1 MADVESKVVITAQN
15 NTGSAFSSMTGG
27 LDGMIG
33 KLGALGAAYLTVNAI
48 AGGAKWLVDIT
59 SKSIEAAGHLNDLSQ
74 STGVSA
80 TTLSNY
86 ALSAKQAGTDID
98 GLAGGLQ
105 KLNVKIDDAAGGGKE
120 ASLAFSR
127 LGVDI
132 KDASGEV
139 RSTEDILGDV
149 AEKFSGMEDGASKTA
164 LAIDIFGKSGAALLP
179 FLNQG
184 KEGLN
189 EAAEAAKALGLSLSA
204 ETVSAADLAGDAI
217 DGVKAIAGG
226 LGNKI
231 MAEVIPTIMTMTRSF
246 TEFIIETGALDIAA
260 AVVGGA
266 FKSLVAAGQIVYGVF
281 ATLGNVIGGTAS
293 ALKLFVEGEY
303 SKAWDALKGGFNDAG
318 TSITNMADNVRI
330 QWTTTAADVA
340 KANDNK
346 AVPSL
351 NRLKAAHKEVKAEVD
366 KGAEA
371 QQKFFETIEDKIV
384 EVENEIRAGE
394 KATEV
399 DKARTKY
406 LADLERGTIKAT
418 ESEKAAALAMLDRW
432 AAGVKALEN
441 EKDRLKLQ
449 GELAKMTQD
458 YAVALGKEIT
468 EVEKEIAKQKEAN
481 AEIGLTKEQVGEL
494 TAKRYEEMAALVNQ
508 RIEQNGVIVATGA
521 EYDAL
526 VTLSNGY
533 KTLAAEVR
541 SGATRQAIVDSAEE
555 AKKAWEETAK
565 TIESSLTD
573 ALMRGFEDGK
583 GFLQNLIA
591 TTKNL
596 FNTLVLKPIIQAV
609 VNPVAGGITG
619 VLGLTGTANAA
630 GGAGGGSGILGSLG
644 SLGGLFGAGGAG
656 GALMAGAGWLT
667 GATSLTGALGAA
679 GSLIGT
685 GTLGGTMSGL
695 AMGAGALAP
704 FVLGAFALNS
714 IFGKKRGGPKLG
726 GSFSTTGERLFT
738 PSGADTEA
746 AQLGQSALGSISEL
760 AGLLGGSSA
769 GLSLGIGFDS
779 DPQGTAG
786 NRISSFLR
794 DASGRTIFDNIIG
807 RDVGRDDA
815 ALQSGL
821 GDETAKLILAGL
833 QASDL
838 PADIKDYFGKISVA
852 TFTAAQLDSTIAGA
866 KALLP
871 KDAAAEPSLLD
882 RALEDPGTYTAVST
896 EVRELVTLQQEHIE
910 IAKEQR
916 DAQLKAGD
924 LLLAQLD
931 QAKNAFIRLIEA
943 ADRGALNTARLVDLG
958 VASASA
964 PQLVRVV

>member
-1 MADVESKVVITAQN
+1 MADVESKVLITAQN
-15 NTGSAFSSMTGG
+15 NTGSAFSGVTGG

-33 KLGALGAAYLTVNAI
+33 KFGVLAAAVGGVAALV
-48 AGGAKWLVDIT
+48 AGGKWLADIT
-59 SKSIEAAGHLNDLSQ
+59 GRAIDAAGRLDDLAQ
-74 STGVSA
+74 ATGVSGE
-80 TTLSNY
+80 TLSRFSL
-86 ALSAKQAGTDID
+86 AAKLGGTDLEA
-98 GLAGGLQ
+98 LAGGLN
-105 KLNVKIDDAAGGGKE
+105 KLNIKVDDAVGGNKE
-120 ASLAFSR
+120 AADSFRR
-127 LGVDI
+127 LGVEV
-132 KDASGEV
+132 KDAGGQV
-139 RSTEDILGDV
+139 RSSEDILGDISE
-149 AEKFSGMEDGASKTA
+149 AFSQMEDGAAKTA
-164 LAIDIFGKSGAALLP
+164 AAVDIFGKSGTTLIP
-179 FLNQG
+179 FLNAG
-184 KEGLN
+184 KEGLQ
-189 EAAEAAKALGLSLSA
+189 EAAAAADALGITLSGD
-204 ETVSAADLAGDAI
+204 TIAAAAMTGDAM
-217 DGVKAIAGG
+217 DLVSQTAVG

-231 MAEVIPTIMTMTRSF
+231 MAEVLPTILTLTRGF
-246 TEFIIETGALDIAA
+246 TDFIIETGALDVAA
-260 AVVGGA
+260 QIVGGA
-266 FKSLVAAGQIVYGVF
+266 FKTLVAAGQIVYGVF
-281 ATLGNVIGGTAS
+281 STLGNVIGGTAR

-303 SKAWDALKGGFNDAG
+303 SQAWDALKGGFSAAG
-318 TSITNMADNVRI
+318 TSIQNTADNVRI
-330 QWTTTAADVA
+330 QWTTTASDVA
-340 KANDNK
+340 KANDTK
-346 AVPSL
+346 AAPSL
-351 NRLKAAHKEVKAEVD
+351 KRLAAATKEAKAETDKAA
-366 KGAEA
+366 EA
-371 QQKFFETIEDKIV
+371 LGKFTESLEEKIL
-384 EVENEIRAGE
+384 EVEAEIRTGE

-399 DKARTKY
+399 DKLRAKF
-406 LADLERGTIKAT
+406 LLDLERGTIKAT
-418 ESEKAAALAMLDRW
+418 EAEKAAAISMLDRW
-432 AAGVKALEN
+432 GAGLKVLEAD
-441 EKDRLKLQ
+441 KQRLQ
-449 GELAKMTQD
+449 ISGELAKATQD
-458 YAVALGKEIT
+458 YAVALGKEIA
-468 EVEKEIAKQKEAN
+468 EVEKDIEKQKEAN
-481 AEIGLTKEQVGEL
+481 AEIGLTKEQIGEL
-494 TAKRYEEMAALVNQ
+494 TAKRYEEMAAMVNQ
-508 RIEQNGVIVATGA
+508 RIEQNGVIVATGD

-526 VTLSNGY
+526 VKLSGAY
-533 KTLAAEVR
+533 KTMAAEVR
-541 SGATRQAIVDSAEE
+541 TGATKQAIVDSAQE
-555 AKKAWEETAK
+555 AKEAWEETAK

-609 VNPVAGGITG
+609 VNPIAGGVTG

-630 GGAGGGSGILGSLG
+630 GGSGGSGILGSLG
-644 SLGGLFGAGGAG
+644 SLGGLFGVGGAG